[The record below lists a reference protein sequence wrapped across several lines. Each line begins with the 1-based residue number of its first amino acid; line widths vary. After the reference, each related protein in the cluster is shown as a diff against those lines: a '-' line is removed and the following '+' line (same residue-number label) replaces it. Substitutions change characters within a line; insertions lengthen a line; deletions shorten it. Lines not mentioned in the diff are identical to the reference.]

1 MDKTK
6 ERKTYKREF
15 AGILVVIWLGLVG
28 VFLWTEADKY
38 WTVATTIMPY
48 VFVIAGGA
56 FGLDS
61 LAKQVRKS

>member
-6 ERKTYKREF
+6 EGKTYKREF

-38 WTVATTIMPY
+38 WTVATTIMSY
-48 VFVIAGGA
+48 VFVIAG
-56 FGLDS
+56 
-61 LAKQVRKS
+61 

>member
-38 WTVATTIMPY
+38 WTVATPSCLM
-48 VFVIAGGA
+48 
-56 FGLDS
+56 S
-61 LAKQVRKS
+61 L